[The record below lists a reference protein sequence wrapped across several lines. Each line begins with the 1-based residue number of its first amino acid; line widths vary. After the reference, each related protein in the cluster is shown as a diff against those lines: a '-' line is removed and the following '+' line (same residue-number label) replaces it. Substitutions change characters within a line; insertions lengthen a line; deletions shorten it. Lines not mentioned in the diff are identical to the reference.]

1 MIRICMIWQRKWK
14 FIYILPHKYVQVSLF
29 PKVFPNIFLLSQV
42 INILENITWKHTL
55 KHTAAWLWSY
65 NLYFHFHCHIC
76 NNHINIYISGLS
88 YLLLTRVRGCVRAW
102 LKSRNIIMKSTH
114 YCPALQGALHG
125 VVHVW
130 GSLHRYRFE
139 KNRQQASGA
148 HGSIRVTIGWP
159 QHLLERRY
167 ILTTQ
172 FVFGVVNFPTFT
184 ESRERF
190 VDSALL
196 QGTSHRLIHRF
207 ETWKTHDDLNFVKV
221 SDVTQVVDFKGTTK
235 TEKGIAHEKEGSFER
250 CGTLLRV
257 DEVWS

>member
-1 MIRICMIWQRKWK
+1 MYKS
-14 FIYILPHKYVQVSLF
+14 VSKSF
-29 PKVFPNIFLLSQV
+29 PKYFFIITSNKH
-42 INILENITWKHTL
+42 LENITWKHTL
-55 KHTAAWLWSY
+55 KHTAWLWMKLQLVLSFPLSY
-65 NLYFHFHCHIC
+65 IYIC
-76 NNHINIYISGLS
+76 NNHINIYIYIGPLK
-88 YLLLTRVRGCVRAW
+88 TRVRGCVRAW

>member
-1 MIRICMIWQRKWK
+1 MHDTYMYDMSTEMKV
-14 FIYILPHKYVQVSLF
+14 YLYSSAQVCTSLF

-42 INILENITWKHTL
+42 INILKTLLENILWNIL
-55 KHTAAWLWSY
+55 LDCEWSY
-65 NLYFHFHCHIC
+65 NLYFHFRCHIC
-76 NNHINIYISGLS
+76 NNHINIYIYTGLS
-88 YLLLTRVRGCVRAW
+88 YLLTRVRGCVRAW